1 MAEPEPILPQRA
13 THAEASITSVQWL
26 FEPCWSGDRL
36 MARLHDGRV
45 TLSDAAGEP
54 AGPEYAPAAEALQA
68 SIDAEGA
75 VIDGIWTSQ
84 PFRLDR
90 AATRT
95 WDDQRRAFVAFD
107 LVELDGQ
114 SLAGVPCQERRR
126 LLASVLTEGPR
137 VRISPFV
144 RQPVGEW
151 LHVWRA
157 NGFTHYVAKHMNSRY
172 HPGERTDD
180 WLIVSA
186 EPEKIS
192 LIPILLGRRP
202 KKLRRIED

>member
-13 THAEASITSVQWL
+13 THAEATITSVQWL

-36 MARLHDGRV
+36 MARLQDGRV
-45 TLSDAAGEP
+45 SLTDAAGEP
-54 AGPEYAPAAEALQA
+54 AELEHGDAAEALLA
-68 SIDAEGA
+68 AIDAGGA

-90 AATRT
+90 AATRA
-95 WDDQRRAFVAFD
+95 WDDERRAFVAFD

-114 SLAGVPCQERRR
+114 SLAHVPCQERRR
-126 LLASVLTEGPR
+126 LLASVLSEGPR

-144 RQPVGEW
+144 RQPLGEW

-157 NGFTHYVAKHMNSRY
+157 NGFTHYVAKQVNSRY
-172 HPGERTDD
+172 HPGERTED
-180 WLIVSA
+180 WLILSA

-192 LIPILLGRRP
+192 IIPVLLGRRP